1 MLKPIQD
8 RVIVKFKEFE
18 EKRESGIIIPEKAQR
33 RPQEGTVIACGPG
46 RNADD
51 GSVIPMSV
59 KEGDKVIVDYGS
71 GANLE
76 IDGEKYQVMR
86 EVNIIGIL

>member
-8 RVIVKFKEFE
+8 RVIISFKKPE
-18 EKRESGIIIPEKAQR
+18 EKQGTIIIPEKAR
-33 RPQEGTVIACGPG
+33 KVPQEGTVIACGPG

-59 KEGDKVIVDYGS
+59 KEGDKVIVDYGA